1 MLAAVLVALVV
12 VGGAFVLLRHHGHG
26 TPSPSGTPPT
36 NQNVASLITHT
47 PPRRLHRELS
57 YIAGATR
64 SVLRSQ
70 ACQLQQP
77 SGTSTIHGAPG
88 AALVS
93 VLGVL
98 RRPATAA
105 DRLDPAMLAG
115 TPDVYAG
122 HTRRALTA
130 DGVSYYVVP
139 ARYDRA
145 ASMPSARCYSLQ
157 IAALNRALPTLPA
170 DLRRPT
176 RLLQAGLIAHLQRQ
190 AARAPRDTV
199 CLVTASGHSS
209 GAQCGISAA
218 AIKQGVPVSD
228 DQSTFFGLVPNGV
241 ASVTLH
247 FAATASHPARS
258 VTGRVT
264 NNVYAVR
271 AQWAN
276 PAPSMPAVTW
286 RSPNGRVAK
295 QVNVI
300 QPKTVT
306 DFCKQRP
313 VACVLAETAVMQSS
327 SSHGTGYARA
337 QTATSTAVTSTAATS
352 TVSASGP

>member
-1 MLAAVLVALVV
+1 VLAAVLVALVV

-36 NQNVASLITHT
+36 NQSVASLITHT
-47 PPRRLHRELS
+47 PPHQLHRELS
-57 YIAGATR
+57 YIAAATR
-64 SVLRSQ
+64 SVLKSR

-77 SGTSTIHGAPG
+77 TRMSTIHGAPG

-93 VLGVL
+93 ALGVL
-98 RRPATAA
+98 SRPATPA

-139 ARYDRA
+139 ARFDRA
-145 ASMPSARCYSLQ
+145 ATMPSGRCYSLQ
-157 IAALNRALPTLPA
+157 IAALDHALPKVPA
-170 DLRRPT
+170 DLRRQT
-176 RLLQAGLIAHLQRQ
+176 RVLQAGLIAHLQHQ

-199 CLVTASGHSS
+199 CLVTVSGRSS

-218 AIKQGVPVSD
+218 GIKQGVPVSD
-228 DQSTFFGLVPNGV
+228 EQNTFFGLVPNGV
-241 ASVTLH
+241 ASVTLR
-247 FAATASHPARS
+247 FAATATHPARS

-271 AQWAN
+271 AEWAN

-295 QVNVI
+295 KVAVI

-337 QTATSTAVTSTAATS
+337 QTATATAITSTAATS
-352 TVSASGP
+352 TGSASGP